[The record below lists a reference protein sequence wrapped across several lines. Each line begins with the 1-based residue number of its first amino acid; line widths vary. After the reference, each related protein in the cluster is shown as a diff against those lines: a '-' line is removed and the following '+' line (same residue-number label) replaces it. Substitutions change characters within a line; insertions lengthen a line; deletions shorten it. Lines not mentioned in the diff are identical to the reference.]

1 MKRMLKFFRR
11 TLVVGVLF
19 LVPIVVVLVILEK
32 ALSLAQR
39 VVAPLAAHLPVRSV
53 LGLNTSAMLAVILL
67 LTFCFIAGLLA
78 RTVLAQRMT
87 NWLETTVLC
96 NLPGYEFIKA
106 VGESMLGAQ
115 GNETHQVVF
124 VRLEEAWQIGFLIER
139 LDNGLVGVFIP
150 DAPNPRSGAVHFMTD
165 DKVRPAGVPGHV
177 ALKCLKRL
185 GVGSNELVGAFDLEG
200 TPEKPTSRL
209 NTFREIKPK

>member
-1 MKRMLKFFRR
+1 MKRMLKSFQR
-11 TLVVGVLF
+11 TLTVGVLF
-19 LVPIVVVLVILEK
+19 LVPIVVVFVILQK
-32 ALSLAQR
+32 ALNLAQK
-39 VVAPLAAHLPVRSV
+39 VVAPLAAHLPGKSV
-53 LGLNTSAMLAVILL
+53 LGLTTPALLAVGLL
-67 LTFCFIAGLLA
+67 VAFCFIAGLLA
-78 RTVLAQRMT
+78 RTVLAQKMT

-106 VGESMLGAQ
+106 VGESMLGEQ

-124 VRLEEAWQIGFLIER
+124 VHLEEAWQIGFLIER

-185 GVGSNELVGAFDLEG
+185 GVGSNELMGAFDVEG
-200 TPEKPTSRL
+200 TDEKRTARL
-209 NTFREIKPK
+209 DAFREIKPK